1 MLKFLS
7 VTTLLLISC
16 AASFAQEPQTPVARG
31 AQANPC
37 ASATTQAELNKCSDE
52 EHLEADERLNSVYKN
67 LLAMLQQAAVDAK
80 KQKDETLT
88 KEAETAIQKLRAAQ
102 SAWDQYRRLHCDAV
116 KQQFEGGTILPLE
129 WATCM
134 TETANHRIAELKSG
148 YEIGDRKL
156 E

>member
-7 VTTLLLISC
+7 LAILLFISC
-16 AASFAQEPQTPVARG
+16 AASFAQEPRKPAAQV

-37 ASATTQAELNKCSDE
+37 EAATTQAELNKCSGE
-52 EHLEADERLNSVYKN
+52 EHLKADEHLNAVYKN
-67 LLAMLQQAAVDAK
+67 LLGMLQQTAHDAK
-80 KQKDETLT
+80 QQKDEAQT
-88 KEAETAIQKLRAAQ
+88 KQAETAIQKLRGAQ
-102 SAWDQYRRLHCDAV
+102 IAWGQYRTLHCDAV
-116 KQQFEGGTILPLE
+116 KQQFEGGSIAPLE

-134 TETANHRIAELKSG
+134 RETANNRSGELKSG

>member
-7 VTTLLLISC
+7 FAILLLIFCS
-16 AASFAQEPQTPVARG
+16 ASFAQEPQRPVAEG
-31 AQANPC
+31 AQPTPC
-37 ASATTQAELNKCSDE
+37 ASAMTQAELNKCSGE
-52 EHLEADERLNSVYKN
+52 EFLKAGEHLTAVYKN
-67 LLAMLQQAAVDAK
+67 LLQMLQQAADAAT

-88 KEAETAIQKLRAAQ
+88 KQAETAIQKLRAAQ
-102 SAWDQYRRLHCDAV
+102 IAWGQYRALHCDAV
-116 KQQFEGGTILPLE
+116 KQQFEGGTIGPLE

-134 TETANHRIAELKSG
+134 TEAANHRIAELKSG